1 MPTLTRVKL
10 PSNKVRVRIS
20 PEIRE
25 GNRQLSNGFATVP
38 FTRSVLCEEQKVI
51 QLTDDGYR
59 GQPSCPSK
67 STFRSAPPPPPP
79 PVPVPDNPVGSET
92 RGQAVVEN
100 HVAKSE
106 DTINSSDKLE
116 NTALDLRVNGTPTR
130 HRANESGSAAAFS
143 LMSDYRNVTF
153 DEGSQQDTDYVILV
167 GSGTY
172 TSGLATECAA
182 PGRLMFDILVHSYLL
197 DYFLTGHFQSD
208 VYSGSNLELFKPEHT
223 VTVNQPG
230 PVNLQQ
236 LNVLHQAASCSSC
249 YDIRDIAI
257 YVYSHHK
264 REIQLGSSP
273 INLNQPAVVAIQFL
287 CFKLVYDYHLHKL
300 RIQSVTQY
308 NHYRKGRN
316 SALPPKFI
324 RRPQSNQHYHTFDYL
339 ACPRPNRK
347 VKRRRIPRPPPP
359 PPPLPPPPPP
369 HLSRFSP
376 RQQSPSSSGL
386 DGDDTSDVD
395 QNTIRRMPSCP
406 RPNRKVKRRRIPRP
420 PPPPPPLPPPPPP
433 HLSRFSPRQ
442 QSPSS
447 SGLDGDD
454 TSDVDQNTIRRMPC
468 RGQLITQAGVSSP
481 EVEPMLHSSSIA
493 IQSSHAPTYKE
504 APSIPTTKDHARVD
518 EQGFGIRLDRRSSA
532 GVSDEATFSS
542 RCSSA
547 SDLLKPASF
556 HTVAPRSDAD
566 PSSTA
571 VLPAHWNSTTD
582 CIPGYTP
589 QELADAERSLLAEQ
603 QQDDPSNR
611 GSERKLSMD
620 EERAFSMKPP
630 PPKRSPFTM
639 LTKLSFLTPSSNANG
654 LEVPGSAMEAT
665 SRGGGGRN
673 HDYDGGSSGGSDP
686 EHGATGWTCGSSS
699 SREGVTGNVC
709 SSDNSSTHH
718 DANDRSSLSGAED
731 DANSRAAAAAAEDEV
746 IHLTE
751 LLSKRRES
759 EARRHLMLAEL
770 EADIERDHRLQAA
783 ANAMALAAVS
793 NLSPSK
799 KARVKSC
806 DTHSARCARHAQ
818 IHGGSR
824 QHNTV
829 QGQRPSF
836 PVGIQEEDLLISL
849 TKTQSGLGFSLTTK
863 PLKSLSG
870 SGLNNV
876 DMMTICVKNILP
888 GGAALKDGQLR
899 LGDRILR
906 VDDQDVMGK
915 TQAQIVS
922 MLRVKPVGSVVNL
935 LVRRQLPCSLTVPRH
950 LVLSSRQ
957 CPGCLTHKSA
967 DASVKPLFHSASN
980 TTTSVPPVGNHT
992 NLPPTER
999 PTYRCASPTLPE
1011 RSSYWINEFPSIVTV
1026 SNYPPYPDV
1035 FILRL
1040 DISLQP
1046 TCGVNVPVATSTANP
1061 SPVNRKSPTDDSSAS
1076 SNAFSRHMRL
1086 GVSVR
1091 EANSSRASKLAD
1103 KYDGD
1108 PEKIGSLTLGRAD
1121 ELWAGADS
1129 VYGGILVKG
1138 IIEDGAAHRDGRLR
1152 VGDELLEVNGVS
1164 LVNVNNPLGLL
1175 RSVLRQLTSPKKE
1188 PQQQVPTTTSKSSET
1203 VDKQAGSESAL
1214 IPVVQ
1219 LLVARQTR
1227 HRRSASGHTS
1237 QPQHPATSHSSTE
1250 SPNSTEPGGASNQV
1264 SGSGRAVQIAADV
1277 HSPRLTDEIKP
1288 DTKLNNWEREVPEPP
1303 ARNNH
1308 HVVHLSINHQIMSR
1322 ITVNP
1327 SDTISDPVGP
1337 VYSSHS
1343 AVKKLMSEST
1353 FIGSNMR
1360 VLMLS
1365 SRLILDRKSGDVGL
1379 QATVVGLEPRTFQS
1393 VSSRHYNP
1401 YPTES
1406 HNHEPSTNIR
1416 TIAVA
1421 SPPGFARLELLCCL
1435 KIGHAFLKGTLALPS
1450 LLYRK
1455 YLLVGHPNDFGRQF
1469 IVYNAPCGRQLRS
1482 MHEVQRFLDRT
1493 DSKLTTDL
1501 FSFDP
1506 NLCINSEF
1514 RAEKTFTH
1522 IADIS
1527 YGKENVPVPC
1537 VNSIDNEVP
1546 GYIDYIPS
1554 RLPIG
1559 DVPLIDDDSFV
1570 VCCDC
1575 TDNCR
1580 DRTKC
1585 ACQQLTAEA
1594 SSLTNPTGM
1603 VDTQAGYR
1611 YRRLAQFT
1619 VGGIYECNSR
1629 CSCDRRCSNRV
1640 VQQGLW
1646 FRLQVFK
1653 TSRKGWGIRALHAIP
1668 KGTFLCTYAGA
1679 IYDETMAVQEG
1690 FDYGDEYQA
1699 ELDYIET
1706 VEKTKEGYESAPED
1720 PEDVD
1725 LALQQAASQF
1735 GDRKPEKDA
1744 EYDRQNDSD
1753 SSSSHST
1760 NTEMDDD
1767 RGSRCSDFSST
1778 SSSRN
1783 AVGSAEPL
1791 ALRRSGLRSSV
1802 TRPTVAE
1809 ESSLPTDSE
1818 QLSTVDKTL
1827 RHVQSSN
1834 PSLTTLDSPEIRRA
1848 GSDPDSPCPLIS
1860 ERRLSVDFSE
1870 EPMDIAAPVFPSING
1885 SEDNVANCSSDDRAI
1900 PPEYDSD
1907 SGDVSC
1913 CTNVSITLEHMEL
1926 ASDSC
1931 LSGIRRSPPASAT
1944 DLSATSAEAKA
1955 VPKAPS
1961 SASLNPIPNE
1971 DPKGFEIPLTHLEG
1985 QRIVLA
1991 RKTVCRGQALRKSPA
2006 AGELEQKECD
2016 MKDEESE
2023 NKMYTR
2029 VKLEEMSDSDSK
2041 ALSSSSDKKESDTKQ
2056 TPIGRRSASAKQL
2069 RTPPKL
2075 YENEVK
2081 RHTRARFRARSISLP
2096 LQYTA
2101 LHSVRRIV
2109 DRVDFGR
2116 IPQIKLARLSHKPA
2130 LYHICSTSGMT
2141 VMPHLSLHSDRPE
2154 LAFQQNNQ
2162 ERYYR
2167 TPKASRKTFMALRIQ
2182 GACNGDIL

>member
-1 MPTLTRVKL
+1 MKVTVSFGNVKIVVPCGQGNISIKELSEMAVLRYQKSLHQARSLENPATGLRRTRDDKPDSGDSIDPGVLSTANELGVCQVDSLTLARDGGL
-10 PSNKVRVRIS
+10 LDWDDKVIDVLDD
-20 PEIRE
+20 RE
-25 GNRQLSNGFATVP
+25 MLVAHYHLKDSSSSTSLSDHSS
-38 FTRSVLCEEQKVI
+38 TRSFTTQTTTPMRYVSKQDSVEAFQQ
-51 QLTDDGYR
+51 QLPTQLDTAFSSSEFSSPCLTHQVTDESTTSETQRLHPAPPPVPVTQPSTVFPGTQPAPPPPMR
-59 GQPSCPSK
+59 SFKQTFSPQMSQLVRPELGQTTVTTFREPSCPSK

-130 HRANESGSAAAFS
+130 HRANETGSAAAFS
-143 LMSDYRNVTF
+143 LMSSLSNHTPAQCCSNLTSPYQS
-153 DEGSQQDTDYVILV
+153 EPAGSCCNPIPVLQACLRLPSSQAANTECDPVQPLPQRQELGATSEVHPTATVQPTLPYLRLFGSEMSCSEIMATSSDTSALSTVPEEED
-167 GSGTY
+167 
-172 TSGLATECAA
+172 SGLNNS
-182 PGRLMFDILVHSYLL
+182 GHSSPPCVCRPETSLSANSTPTLKTSTSLPKISSYNPEVSQR
-197 DYFLTGHFQSD
+197 TGLCNSSAD
-208 VYSGSNLELFKPEHT
+208 SGS
-223 VTVNQPG
+223 
-230 PVNLQQ
+230 
-236 LNVLHQAASCSSC
+236 A
-249 YDIRDIAI
+249 
-257 YVYSHHK
+257 
-264 REIQLGSSP
+264 
-273 INLNQPAVVAIQFL
+273 
-287 CFKLVYDYHLHKL
+287 
-300 RIQSVTQY
+300 
-308 NHYRKGRN
+308 
-316 SALPPKFI
+316 
-324 RRPQSNQHYHTFDYL
+324 
-339 ACPRPNRK
+339 
-347 VKRRRIPRPPPP
+347 
-359 PPPLPPPPPP
+359 
-369 HLSRFSP
+369 
-376 RQQSPSSSGL
+376 
-386 DGDDTSDVD
+386 
-395 QNTIRRMPSCP
+395 CP

-639 LTKLSFLTPSSNANG
+639 LTNNANG

-686 EHGATGWTCGSSS
+686 EHGTTGWTCGSSS

-967 DASVKPLFHSASN
+967 DASVKPCPDNCLYKRWTPEMYRHFRPHRPSENPVNRILPCFPVFQSASN
-980 TTTSVPPVGNHT
+980 TTTSLPPVGNHT

-1227 HRRSASGHTS
+1227 HRRSASGHTLASNSELWTEASSTSTLLTTTACLASQS

-1308 HVVHLSINHQIMSR
+1308 HVGQTRLSKTGKGI
-1322 ITVNP
+1322 
-1327 SDTISDPVGP
+1327 
-1337 VYSSHS
+1337 
-1343 AVKKLMSEST
+1343 
-1353 FIGSNMR
+1353 
-1360 VLMLS
+1360 
-1365 SRLILDRKSGDVGL
+1365 
-1379 QATVVGLEPRTFQS
+1379 
-1393 VSSRHYNP
+1393 
-1401 YPTES
+1401 ES
-1406 HNHEPSTNIR
+1406 HI
-1416 TIAVA
+1416 
-1421 SPPGFARLELLCCL
+1421 
-1435 KIGHAFLKGTLALPS
+1435 
-1450 LLYRK
+1450 
-1455 YLLVGHPNDFGRQF
+1455 
-1469 IVYNAPCGRQLRS
+1469 
-1482 MHEVQRFLDRT
+1482 
-1493 DSKLTTDL
+1493 
-1501 FSFDP
+1501 
-1506 NLCINSEF
+1506 
-1514 RAEKTFTH
+1514 
-1522 IADIS
+1522 
-1527 YGKENVPVPC
+1527 
-1537 VNSIDNEVP
+1537 
-1546 GYIDYIPS
+1546 
-1554 RLPIG
+1554 
-1559 DVPLIDDDSFV
+1559 
-1570 VCCDC
+1570 
-1575 TDNCR
+1575 
-1580 DRTKC
+1580 
-1585 ACQQLTAEA
+1585 
-1594 SSLTNPTGM
+1594 
-1603 VDTQAGYR
+1603 
-1611 YRRLAQFT
+1611 
-1619 VGGIYECNSR
+1619 
-1629 CSCDRRCSNRV
+1629 
-1640 VQQGLW
+1640 
-1646 FRLQVFK
+1646 
-1653 TSRKGWGIRALHAIP
+1653 
-1668 KGTFLCTYAGA
+1668 
-1679 IYDETMAVQEG
+1679 
-1690 FDYGDEYQA
+1690 
-1699 ELDYIET
+1699 
-1706 VEKTKEGYESAPED
+1706 
-1720 PEDVD
+1720 
-1725 LALQQAASQF
+1725 
-1735 GDRKPEKDA
+1735 KP
-1744 EYDRQNDSD
+1744 R
-1753 SSSSHST
+1753 
-1760 NTEMDDD
+1760 
-1767 RGSRCSDFSST
+1767 
-1778 SSSRN
+1778 
-1783 AVGSAEPL
+1783 
-1791 ALRRSGLRSSV
+1791 
-1802 TRPTVAE
+1802 
-1809 ESSLPTDSE
+1809 
-1818 QLSTVDKTL
+1818 
-1827 RHVQSSN
+1827 
-1834 PSLTTLDSPEIRRA
+1834 
-1848 GSDPDSPCPLIS
+1848 
-1860 ERRLSVDFSE
+1860 
-1870 EPMDIAAPVFPSING
+1870 
-1885 SEDNVANCSSDDRAI
+1885 
-1900 PPEYDSD
+1900 
-1907 SGDVSC
+1907 
-1913 CTNVSITLEHMEL
+1913 
-1926 ASDSC
+1926 
-1931 LSGIRRSPPASAT
+1931 
-1944 DLSATSAEAKA
+1944 
-1955 VPKAPS
+1955 
-1961 SASLNPIPNE
+1961 
-1971 DPKGFEIPLTHLEG
+1971 
-1985 QRIVLA
+1985 
-1991 RKTVCRGQALRKSPA
+1991 
-2006 AGELEQKECD
+2006 
-2016 MKDEESE
+2016 
-2023 NKMYTR
+2023 
-2029 VKLEEMSDSDSK
+2029 
-2041 ALSSSSDKKESDTKQ
+2041 
-2056 TPIGRRSASAKQL
+2056 
-2069 RTPPKL
+2069 
-2075 YENEVK
+2075 
-2081 RHTRARFRARSISLP
+2081 
-2096 LQYTA
+2096 
-2101 LHSVRRIV
+2101 
-2109 DRVDFGR
+2109 
-2116 IPQIKLARLSHKPA
+2116 
-2130 LYHICSTSGMT
+2130 
-2141 VMPHLSLHSDRPE
+2141 
-2154 LAFQQNNQ
+2154 
-2162 ERYYR
+2162 
-2167 TPKASRKTFMALRIQ
+2167 
-2182 GACNGDIL
+2182 